1 MKFDA
6 RRISLA
12 LVSLFSSF
20 AFPPVTAQSSSAE
33 EYSEARLTGM
43 IRDPRVQEISG
54 IVRAH
59 GKPGYFWVHNDSDSE
74 PHLYLVHLRGSVVSR
89 LKVTG
94 AAANDWEDIAIGPGP
109 VPSRQ
114 DLDIADTGNNERSRK
129 VLSIDRILHPV
140 LTREAPSPVLRSE
153 RAARI
158 AFRYPDGVFDCEAL
172 VVHPKTGDIYL
183 FTKNAL
189 VTGVYRL
196 RSPRT
201 DGSVAAADQLTV
213 MRPGFVVTAADLSPQ
228 GDRLLLRTYLQTL
241 EYRAPEGQPFEKIF
255 FQRKR
260 KLPVARRETQSEA
273 IAFVHGGKGY
283 VTSDEGS
290 PAPLHVFMRVKR
302 TE

>member
-43 IRDPRVQEISG
+43 IRDPRVREISG

-59 GKPGYFWVHNDSDSE
+59 GKPGYFWVHNDSGSE
-74 PHLYLVHLRGSVVSR
+74 PYLYLVHLRGSVVSR

-94 AAANDWEDIAIGPGP
+94 AAASDWEDIAIGPGP

-114 DLDIADTGNNERSRK
+114 YLYIADTGNNERSRK

-140 LTREAPSPVLRSE
+140 LTQEAPSPVLRSE

-172 VVHPKTGDIYL
+172 VVHPKTGDI
-183 FTKNAL
+183 
-189 VTGVYRL
+189 
-196 RSPRT
+196 
-201 DGSVAAADQLTV
+201 
-213 MRPGFVVTAADLSPQ
+213 
-228 GDRLLLRTYLQTL
+228 
-241 EYRAPEGQPFEKIF
+241 
-255 FQRKR
+255 
-260 KLPVARRETQSEA
+260 
-273 IAFVHGGKGY
+273 
-283 VTSDEGS
+283 
-290 PAPLHVFMRVKR
+290 
-302 TE
+302 